1 MLFTDIIEKKKI
13 KEELSEEEIQFFID
27 GFCKGEIP
35 DYQVSA
41 LLMAIRLNGMSEKE
55 TYYLTKA
62 MTYSGNV
69 VDLSGI
75 RGIKVDKHSTGGVG
89 DKTTIAL
96 MPMVASLGS
105 KVAKMSGRALG
116 FCGGTVDKLES
127 IPGYRLDLNEEEV
140 REQVNRIGIAL
151 IGQSTELAPADK
163 KIYALR
169 DVTATVDSIPLIASS
184 IMSKKLA
191 CGNDVIVLDV
201 KYGNGAFMKDI
212 QSAEQL
218 AREMI
223 KIGENAHKR
232 VSACLS
238 SMKQPLGN
246 AVGNALEV
254 KEAIETLKGRG
265 PKDFTELCL
274 ISGSVILEKA
284 GLYTREEAYAKLK
297 ENIHNGK
304 ALEKLREVIT
314 AQGGDPRVVD
324 DYSLLPQAKYI
335 TELKAETSGYVK
347 DLPAQPIGELSMQL
361 GAGRATKEESID
373 YAVGIVLNK
382 KIGDYVEKGETLA
395 YIHHDTELKE
405 EWWKRMQNVYVL
417 SDTPVEHEA
426 VVEKVI

>member
-13 KEELSEEEIQFFID
+13 KKELSEEEIQFFID

-96 MPMVASLGS
+96 MPMVASLGA

-212 QSAEQL
+212 QSAEEL

-324 DYSLLPQAKYI
+324 DYSLLPQAKYV

-382 KIGDYVEKGETLA
+382 KIGDYAEKGETLA

>member
-1 MLFTDIIEKKKI
+1 MLFTDIIEKKKTHQ
-13 KEELSEEEIQFFID
+13 ELNEEEIRYFIE
-27 GFCKGEIP
+27 GFCANEIP

-41 LLMAIRLNGMSEKE
+41 LLMAILLNGMSEKE
-55 TYYLTKA
+55 TYLLTKY

-69 VDLSGI
+69 VDLSSIHGV
-75 RGIKVDKHSTGGVG
+75 KVDKHSTGGVG

-96 MPMVASLGS
+96 MPMVASLGA

-127 IPGYRLDLNEEEV
+127 IPGYRLDLNQDEV
-140 REQVNRIGIAL
+140 SEQVNRIGIAL
-151 IGQSTELAPADK
+151 IGQSAELAPADK

-201 KYGNGAFMKDI
+201 KYGNGAFMKDME
-212 QSAEQL
+212 SAEAL
-218 AREMI
+218 AKEMI
-223 KIGENAHKR
+223 KIGENAGKK

-254 KEAIETLKGRG
+254 IEAIDTLKGKG

-284 GLYTREEAYAKLK
+284 GLYTREEAYRKLE
-297 ENIHNGK
+297 ENLHNGA
-304 ALEKLREVIT
+304 ALKKLREVIE

-324 DYSLLPQAKYI
+324 DYSLLPTAKYV
-335 TELKAETSGYVK
+335 TELKAECDGYVA
-347 DLPAQPIGELSMQL
+347 DLPAQIIGELSMRL

-382 KIGDYVEKGETLA
+382 KIGDAVSAGETLA
-395 YIHHDTELKE
+395 YIHHDQPLTEDWLKQLRE
-405 EWWKRMQNVYVL
+405 AFVL
-417 SDTPVEHEA
+417 SREPVKAEA

>member
-96 MPMVASLGS
+96 MPMVASLGA

-212 QSAEQL
+212 QSAEEL

>member
-96 MPMVASLGS
+96 MPMVASLGA

-361 GAGRATKEESID
+361 TDWLCRKGHQGRK
-373 YAVGIVLNK
+373 
-382 KIGDYVEKGETLA
+382 
-395 YIHHDTELKE
+395 H
-405 EWWKRMQNVYVL
+405 
-417 SDTPVEHEA
+417 
-426 VVEKVI
+426 

>member
-69 VDLSGI
+69 VDLRGI
-75 RGIKVDKHSTGGVG
+75 QGIKVDKHSTGGVG

-96 MPMVASLGS
+96 MPMVASLGA

-212 QSAEQL
+212 QSAEEL

-361 GAGRATKEESID
+361 GAGRTTKEESID

-405 EWWKRMQNVYVL
+405 EWWNRMQNVYVL
-417 SDTPVEHEA
+417 SDTPVKHEA

>member
-75 RGIKVDKHSTGGVG
+75 EGIKVDKHSTGGVG

-96 MPMVASLGS
+96 MPMVASLGA

-151 IGQSTELAPADK
+151 IGQSTELAPANK

-212 QSAEQL
+212 QSAEEL

-254 KEAIETLKGRG
+254 IEAIETLKGRG

-284 GLYTREEAYAKLK
+284 GLYTREEAYAKLE

-324 DYSLLPQAKYI
+324 DYSLLPQAKYV
-335 TELKAETSGYVK
+335 TELKAEESGYVK
-347 DLPAQPIGELSMQL
+347 DLPAQTIGELSMQL

-382 KIGDYVEKGETLA
+382 KIGDRVEKGETLA

-417 SDTPVEHEA
+417 SVTPVKHEA

>member
-75 RGIKVDKHSTGGVG
+75 QGIKVDKHSTGGVG

-96 MPMVASLGS
+96 MPMVASLGA

-140 REQVNRIGIAL
+140 KEQVNRIGIAL

-169 DVTATVDSIPLIASS
+169 DVTATVDSMPLNASS

-212 QSAEQL
+212 QSAEEL

-284 GLYTREEAYAKLK
+284 GLYTREEAYAKLE

-417 SDTPVEHEA
+417 SDTPVKHEA

>member
-96 MPMVASLGS
+96 MPMVASLGA

-212 QSAEQL
+212 QSAEEL

-284 GLYTREEAYAKLK
+284 GLYTREEAYAKLQ

-417 SDTPVEHEA
+417 SDTPVKHEA

>member
-96 MPMVASLGS
+96 MPMVASLGA

-212 QSAEQL
+212 QSAEEL

-254 KEAIETLKGRG
+254 IEAIETLKGRG

-284 GLYTREEAYAKLK
+284 GLYTREEAYAKLE

-324 DYSLLPQAKYI
+324 DYSLLPAAKYV

-361 GAGRATKEESID
+361 GAGRATKEENID

-395 YIHHDTELKE
+395 YIHHDTKLKE
-405 EWWKRMQNVYVL
+405 EWWNRMQNVYVL
-417 SDTPVEHEA
+417 SDTPVKHEV

>member
-96 MPMVASLGS
+96 MPMVASLGA

>member
-96 MPMVASLGS
+96 MPMVASLGA

-212 QSAEQL
+212 QSAEEL

-324 DYSLLPQAKYI
+324 DYSLLPQAKYV

-417 SDTPVEHEA
+417 SDTPVKHEA

>member
-75 RGIKVDKHSTGGVG
+75 EGIKVDKHSTGGVG

-96 MPMVASLGS
+96 MPMVASLGA

-212 QSAEQL
+212 QSAEEL

-254 KEAIETLKGRG
+254 IEAIETLKGRG

-284 GLYTREEAYAKLK
+284 GLYTREEAYAKLE

-324 DYSLLPQAKYI
+324 DYSLLPQAKYV
-335 TELKAETSGYVK
+335 TELKAEESGYVK
-347 DLPAQPIGELSMQL
+347 DLPAQTIGELSMQL

-382 KIGDYVEKGETLA
+382 KIGDRVEKGETLA

-417 SDTPVEHEA
+417 SVTPVKHEA